1 MTCDD
6 TAGTISLK
14 TLQQVKNY
22 VQQNESREVK
32 RRKCVR
38 QMLRA
43 LDVGISGAFL
53 TARESCALS

>member
-1 MTCDD
+1 MTYDD

-14 TLQQVKNY
+14 TVEQVRNY
-22 VQQNESREVK
+22 VQQNESQEVK

-43 LDVGISGAFL
+43 LEVGISCAFL
-53 TARESCALS
+53 TAGESCALS